1 MQTIR
6 RQLIEVGFPD
16 RSINNSLVSGCKP
29 SPTLDA
35 CYKTELYADR
45 KTIWGLKKKAIKS
58 REYAHPYIRYS
69 KARILAA
76 MAFEERFQATRKADR
91 ELSKGS
97 RVPRRTETTTR
108 KGDWNEP
115 L

>member
-1 MQTIR
+1 MNNTLR
-6 RQLIEVGFPD
+6 LQLIDAGFPD
-16 RSINNSLVSGCKP
+16 RSINNSLVVGSKP

-45 KTIWGLKKKAIKS
+45 KTIWSLKKRAVKA
-58 REYAHPYIRYS
+58 RDYANPYVRLS
-69 KARILAA
+69 KARIQAA
-76 MAFEERFQATRKADR
+76 RDFEDRFQATRKADR
-91 ELSKGS
+91 ELKPIRSAK
-97 RVPRRTETTTR
+97 VQTQR